1 MAFEEPF
8 WADQN
13 NDTGGSTLTDLPV
26 KQIYFEM
33 NTHTSGTV
41 YEQHQM
47 SLMKALEPYIG
58 STMNSI

>member
-47 SLMKALEPYIG
+47 SLMKALELD
-58 STMNSI
+58 